1 MIIKFVKSSSPS
13 KIFLD
18 YIKSINGILELTY
31 REMEILAV
39 LMREDFL
46 MPLDMEPK
54 NIADKFIR
62 KRIIKENNITK
73 ENLSRFISKFKRK
86 GILIS
91 DFDDLYVNPR
101 LMPRLINNQIEIN
114 KYRIEHNYSWD
125 KLFSIA
131 IKKSVE
137 LHKESE
143 KECVT

>member
-1 MIIKFVKSSSPS
+1 MIIKFVKSSSPN

-91 DFDDLYVNPR
+91 DFDDLYVNQR
-101 LMPRLINNQIEIN
+101 LMPRLINNQIEISTIIN
-114 KYRIEHNYSWD
+114 LISDNE
-125 KLFSIA
+125 
-131 IKKSVE
+131 KKQ
-137 LHKESE
+137 SE
-143 KECVT
+143 E

>member
-1 MIIKFVKSSSPS
+1 MIIKFVKSSTPN

-101 LMPRLINNQIEIN
+101 LMPRLINNQIEISTIIN
-114 KYRIEHNYSWD
+114 LISDNE
-125 KLFSIA
+125 
-131 IKKSVE
+131 KKQ
-137 LHKESE
+137 SE
-143 KECVT
+143 E

>member
-1 MIIKFVKSSSPS
+1 MIIKFVKSSSPN

-73 ENLSRFISKFKRK
+73 ENLSRFISKFKKK

-101 LMPRLINNQIEIN
+101 LMPRLINNQIEISTIIN
-114 KYRIEHNYSWD
+114 LISDNE
-125 KLFSIA
+125 
-131 IKKSVE
+131 KKQ
-137 LHKESE
+137 SE
-143 KECVT
+143 E

>member
-101 LMPRLINNQIEIN
+101 LMPRLINNQIEISTIIN
-114 KYRIEHNYSWD
+114 LISDNEKKQSEEQSSLLGL
-125 KLFSIA
+125 LF
-131 IKKSVE
+131 
-137 LHKESE
+137 
-143 KECVT
+143 TNG

>member
-91 DFDDLYVNPR
+91 DFDDLYVSPR
-101 LMPRLINNQIEIN
+101 LMPRLINNQIEISTIIN
-114 KYRIEHNYSWD
+114 LISDNE
-125 KLFSIA
+125 
-131 IKKSVE
+131 KKQ
-137 LHKESE
+137 SE
-143 KECVT
+143 E

>member
-101 LMPRLINNQIEIN
+101 LMPRLINNQIEISTIIN
-114 KYRIEHNYSWD
+114 LTSDNE
-125 KLFSIA
+125 
-131 IKKSVE
+131 KKQ
-137 LHKESE
+137 SE
-143 KECVT
+143 E

>member
-1 MIIKFVKSSSPS
+1 MIIKFVKSSSPN

-101 LMPRLINNQIEIN
+101 LMPRLINNQIEISTIIN
-114 KYRIEHNYSWD
+114 LLSDNE
-125 KLFSIA
+125 
-131 IKKSVE
+131 KKQ
-137 LHKESE
+137 SE
-143 KECVT
+143 E

>member
-1 MIIKFVKSSSPS
+1 MIIKFVKSSSPN

-101 LMPRLINNQIEIN
+101 LMPRLINNQIEISTIIN
-114 KYRIEHNYSWD
+114 LISDNE
-125 KLFSIA
+125 
-131 IKKSVE
+131 KKQ
-137 LHKESE
+137 SE
-143 KECVT
+143 E

>member
-46 MPLDMEPK
+46 MPLAMEPK

-101 LMPRLINNQIEIN
+101 LMPRLINNQIEISTIIN
-114 KYRIEHNYSWD
+114 LISDNE
-125 KLFSIA
+125 
-131 IKKSVE
+131 KKQ
-137 LHKESE
+137 SE
-143 KECVT
+143 E

>member
-1 MIIKFVKSSSPS
+1 MIIKFVKSSSPN

-62 KRIIKENNITK
+62 KRMCRDFKK
-73 ENLSRFISKFKRK
+73 RCLSK
-86 GILIS
+86 
-91 DFDDLYVNPR
+91 
-101 LMPRLINNQIEIN
+101 
-114 KYRIEHNYSWD
+114 
-125 KLFSIA
+125 
-131 IKKSVE
+131 
-137 LHKESE
+137 
-143 KECVT
+143 

>member
-1 MIIKFVKSSSPS
+1 MIIKFVKSSTPN

-46 MPLDMEPK
+46 MPLDIEPK

-101 LMPRLINNQIEIN
+101 LMPRLINNQIEISTIIN
-114 KYRIEHNYSWD
+114 LISDNE
-125 KLFSIA
+125 
-131 IKKSVE
+131 KKQ
-137 LHKESE
+137 SE
-143 KECVT
+143 E

>member
-46 MPLDMEPK
+46 MPLDIEPK

-101 LMPRLINNQIEIN
+101 LMPRLINNQIEISTIIN
-114 KYRIEHNYSWD
+114 LISDNE
-125 KLFSIA
+125 
-131 IKKSVE
+131 KKQ
-137 LHKESE
+137 SE
-143 KECVT
+143 E

>member
-1 MIIKFVKSSSPS
+1 MIIKFVKSSSPN

-46 MPLDMEPK
+46 MPLDIEPK

-101 LMPRLINNQIEIN
+101 LMPRLINNQIEISN
-114 KYRIEHNYSWD
+114 S
-125 KLFSIA
+125 FS
-131 IKKSVE
+131 SGGLV
-137 LHKESE
+137 
-143 KECVT
+143 

>member
-1 MIIKFVKSSSPS
+1 
-13 KIFLD
+13 
-18 YIKSINGILELTY
+18 
-31 REMEILAV
+31 MEILAV

-101 LMPRLINNQIEIN
+101 LMPRLINNQIEISTIIN
-114 KYRIEHNYSWD
+114 LISDNE
-125 KLFSIA
+125 
-131 IKKSVE
+131 KKQ
-137 LHKESE
+137 SE
-143 KECVT
+143 E

>member
-1 MIIKFVKSSSPS
+1 MIIKFVKSSSPN

-46 MPLDMEPK
+46 MPLDIEPK

-101 LMPRLINNQIEIN
+101 LMPRLINNQIEISTIIN
-114 KYRIEHNYSWD
+114 LISDNE
-125 KLFSIA
+125 
-131 IKKSVE
+131 KKQ
-137 LHKESE
+137 SE
-143 KECVT
+143 E